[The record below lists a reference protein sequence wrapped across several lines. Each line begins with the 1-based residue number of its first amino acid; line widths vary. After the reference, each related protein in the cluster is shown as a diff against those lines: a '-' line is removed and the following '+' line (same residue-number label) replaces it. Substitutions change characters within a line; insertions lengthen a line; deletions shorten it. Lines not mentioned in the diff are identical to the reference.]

1 MAGPSPFPPSGRGRD
16 LRVNPRQTREP
27 EILKGTPAPHRCLA
41 SLADDADA
49 PIRQCKSNLR
59 LWRRRRVDDEG
70 DVHER
75 ARSTKP
81 IRAGGTL
88 TIEKVQRSGRGYQ

>member
-1 MAGPSPFPPSGRGRD
+1 MSSSLTKDRAALVLPVVRWDGGRLQPLPAFGRGRD

-49 PIRQCKSNLR
+49 PIRQCSQIC
-59 LWRRRRVDDEG
+59 G
-70 DVHER
+70 Y
-75 ARSTKP
+75 
-81 IRAGGTL
+81 GGG
-88 TIEKVQRSGRGYQ
+88 VV